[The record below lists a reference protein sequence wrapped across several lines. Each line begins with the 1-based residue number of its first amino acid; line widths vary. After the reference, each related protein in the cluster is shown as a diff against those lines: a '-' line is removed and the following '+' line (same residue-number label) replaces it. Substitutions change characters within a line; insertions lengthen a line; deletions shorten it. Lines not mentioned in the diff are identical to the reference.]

1 MRRPLKDRFGVKKMT
16 IRKTLIATLVLLGAP
31 AFALIDAVELTPDNI
46 ILPATASGTM
56 TFQPCQ
62 GECDED
68 HIRARLTANT
78 RFVVDGRA
86 VKFDEFRRDHAA
98 LRRSKDSYALV
109 SYETETNTVTKIEI
123 SR

>member
-1 MRRPLKDRFGVKKMT
+1 MT
-16 IRKTLIATLVLLGAP
+16 IRKTLIATLILLSAP
-31 AFALIDAVELTPDNI
+31 AFALIDAIEVTPDNI
-46 ILPATASGTM
+46 ILPATINGFV
-56 TFQPCQ
+56 TFRPCV

-68 HIRARLTANT
+68 HKRARITADT

-98 LRRSKDSYALV
+98 LRRSKNSYGLV
-109 SYETETNTVTKIEI
+109 SYETETITVTKIEI